1 MTLKPIE
8 QQLIEMIE
16 GLKRNNKLIEYFKG
30 FDNHQIIDI
39 FIRSSSCRID
49 LDQKIEAGYNSKKK
63 RYFYKTEKGYASS
76 KLDHIFNDFYRFL
89 VYPDNNI
96 ESIVLTEKLNIV
108 DYKYNL
114 EYDNPE
120 RDENSILLNVSKL
133 AELFIEAAK
142 KNPHQE
148 IKMLNE
154 QIKLI
159 LQII

>member
-1 MTLKPIE
+1 MTLKPIQ
-8 QQLIEMIE
+8 QQLIEMTE
-16 GLKRNNKLIEYFKG
+16 VQKRNNKLIEYFKG

-39 FIRSSSCRID
+39 FIRSSSCKID
-49 LDQKIEAGYNSKKK
+49 LEQKIEVRYNSKNK
-63 RYFYKTEKGYASS
+63 RFSYKTEKGYASS
-76 KLDHIFNDFYRFL
+76 KLDYLFKDFYCFL
-89 VYPDNNI
+89 VYPDNTI
-96 ESIVLTEKLNIV
+96 KEIVLTEKLNIV

-159 LQII
+159 L